1 MPCLQQDFTSTEDMR
16 NYLKTNYPQVEDWD
30 SVLEEDVAAKF
41 VSTPVSYFPEARPL
55 FPAWMEGDPSAS

>member
-1 MPCLQQDFTSTEDMR
+1 MR

-41 VSTPVSYFPEARPL
+41 VSTPVSYFPEARTL
-55 FPAWMEGDPSAS
+55 FPAWMEGDLSAS